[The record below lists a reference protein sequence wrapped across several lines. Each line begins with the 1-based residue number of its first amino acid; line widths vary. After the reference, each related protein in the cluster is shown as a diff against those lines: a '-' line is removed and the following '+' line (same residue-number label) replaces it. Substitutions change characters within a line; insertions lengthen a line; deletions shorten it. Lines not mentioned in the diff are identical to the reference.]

1 MARSFSILKPLDEDK
16 IASIL
21 KLDETAKEDGEK
33 NLPGSKAA
41 ELSGFERK
49 ILNEVQKH
57 HTKIR
62 TDVQRDRAV
71 REKELAE
78 HSTRLMDA
86 AIVPQAKA
94 RLQELQL
101 DIDNQKRELARARKE
116 LDGSELMLEQFT
128 TPRNIVDA
136 PSVATHWPLSI
147 AILSALVF
155 VEAVANMIFFA
166 EGNELGLLG
175 GILIAGGISALNVF
189 GFFTLGYLGVRYK
202 NCNIIWQKISGYLIL
217 VFTLVALI
225 VFHSVVAFYR
235 QIKAE
240 TPDIVMTIASE
251 KAFTRLFQLDFVG
264 LDLVSIGLLIVGVA
278 FGLYALGK
286 GVVFGHPIP
295 GFERRYKKVIAAEK
309 YLAATK
315 SEFKFTFVDATQDI
329 IDTLKSAISSQGD
342 HVRRYQQLYDDITNF
357 ERRYDQFENDLLSA
371 TRHLIDRYRLI
382 NTEART
388 SPKPSYFETPF
399 DDKSK
404 FQTAP
409 HNPMT
414 PPTEI
419 QAKAEK
425 YSLSAQDLLKEVE
438 RDHSELRAILMEDTN
453 GTA

>member
-16 IASIL
+16 IADIL
-21 KLDETAKEDGEK
+21 KLDETAKKDGEK
-33 NLPGSKAA
+33 DLPGSLAA

-101 DIDNQKRELARARKE
+101 DIDNQKRELSRARKE
-116 LDGSELMLEQFT
+116 LDGSEIMLERFT

-136 PSVATHWPLSI
+136 PSATTHWFLSI
-147 AILSALVF
+147 VILIVLVF
-155 VEAVANMIFFA
+155 VEALANMIFFA

-175 GILIAGGISALNVF
+175 GVIIASGISALNVF
-189 GFFTLGYLGVRYK
+189 GFFALGYFGVRYK
-202 NCNIIWQKISGYLIL
+202 NCNIIWQKISGFL
-217 VFTLVALI
+217 VLALSLVALL

-235 QIKAE
+235 QIRAE
-240 TPDIVMTIASE
+240 MPDIEMTIASE
-251 KAFTRLFQLDFVG
+251 RAVARLFQLDFVG
-264 LDLVSIGLLIVGVA
+264 LDLVSIGLLIVGLA
-278 FGLYALGK
+278 FGLIALGK
-286 GVVFGHPIP
+286 GITFGHPIP
-295 GFERRYKKVIAAEK
+295 GFERRYKKVKAAEEHLGYIK
-309 YLAATK
+309 DD
-315 SEFKFTFVDATQDI
+315 FKITFVDGTGDI

-371 TRHLIDRYRLI
+371 TGHLIDRYRLI
-382 NTEART
+382 NTKART
-388 SPKPSYFETPF
+388 SPKPDYFDTPF
-399 DDKSK
+399 DDKTK

-409 HNPMT
+409 HNAMT
-414 PPTEI
+414 PPSEI

-425 YSLSAQDLLKEVE
+425 HSLSAQDLLSEVE
-438 RDHSELRAILMEDTN
+438 RDHSELRAILLEDIN

>member
-16 IASIL
+16 IASII

-33 NLPGSKAA
+33 NLPGSQAA

-136 PSVATHWPLSI
+136 PSATTHWFLNF
-147 AILSALVF
+147 AILAVCVFIEAL
-155 VEAVANMIFFA
+155 ANMIFFA

-175 GILIAGGISALNVF
+175 GVIIAGGISALNVF
-189 GFFTLGYLGVRYK
+189 GFFALGYFGVRYK
-202 NCNIIWQKISGYLIL
+202 NCNIIWQKIVGFL
-217 VFTLVALI
+217 VLALSLVAL
-225 VFHSVVAFYR
+225 VLFHTVVALYR
-235 QIKAE
+235 QIKVE
-240 TPDIVMTIASE
+240 SPDIETTIASQR
-251 KAFTRLFQLDFVG
+251 AFAKFLQLDLTG
-264 LDLVSIGLLIVGVA
+264 LDGVSYLLLVIGIG
-278 FGLYALGK
+278 FGLFALVK
-286 GVVFGHPIP
+286 GVIFGHPIP
-295 GFERRYKKVIAAEK
+295 GFERRYKKVKAAEEHLGDIK
-309 YLAATK
+309 DD
-315 SEFKFTFVDATQDI
+315 FKITFVDATQDI

-342 HVRRYQQLYDDITNF
+342 HVRRYQQL
-357 ERRYDQFENDLLSA
+357 
-371 TRHLIDRYRLI
+371 
-382 NTEART
+382 
-388 SPKPSYFETPF
+388 
-399 DDKSK
+399 
-404 FQTAP
+404 
-409 HNPMT
+409 
-414 PPTEI
+414 
-419 QAKAEK
+419 
-425 YSLSAQDLLKEVE
+425 
-438 RDHSELRAILMEDTN
+438 
-453 GTA
+453 